1 MAFGPIMQFKV
12 GELDIELA
20 PLTRDSMSE
29 FVNLDHGGG
38 MQRHQVTR
46 YLGRRQAPTVEDE
59 HEWFDRTRATKDN
72 LVWGIWVVEEGSRT
86 LIGNSALNGIGED
99 GHTGFIRQATSGSMI
114 FRPEYWG
121 KGIASAAHK
130 ARTWYAFEHL
140 GLHRIKSAVIRGNGG
155 SSKALGR
162 SGYTLVYTE
171 RNETYSDGQLRH
183 LDCFECLNP
192 LDLFWQQ
199 WWHGDRPPAKSL
211 QARQL
216 TREVMA
222 WAEEYVTL
230 A

>member
-1 MAFGPIMQFKV
+1 MAFGPIMQFTV
-12 GELDIELA
+12 GELNIELA

-59 HEWFDRTRATKDN
+59 HEWFDRARADKDT
-72 LVWGIWVVEEGSRT
+72 LIWGIWVVDGDNRT
-86 LIGNSALNGIGED
+86 LN
-99 GHTGFIRQATSGSMI
+99 
-114 FRPEYWG
+114 
-121 KGIASAAHK
+121 
-130 ARTWYAFEHL
+130 
-140 GLHRIKSAVIRGNGG
+140 G

-162 SGYTLVYTE
+162 SGYTYVYTE
-171 RNETYSDGQLRH
+171 RNEVYSDGQLRH

-192 LDLFWQQ
+192 LDLFWRQ
-199 WWHGDRPPAKSL
+199 WWHGDRPSAKAL
-211 QARQL
+211 HARQL

-222 WAEEYVTL
+222 WAEENVTL